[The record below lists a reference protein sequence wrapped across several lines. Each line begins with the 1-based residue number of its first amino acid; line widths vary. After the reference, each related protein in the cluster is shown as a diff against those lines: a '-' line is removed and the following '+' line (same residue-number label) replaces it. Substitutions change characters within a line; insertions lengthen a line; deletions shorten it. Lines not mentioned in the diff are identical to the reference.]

1 MVFLISL
8 FLVNAAAEL
17 ASEPLPNVVGMATNE
32 AFFLILNLVSRYQKY
47 LNYNLVVHKLT
58 KLI

>member
-17 ASEPLPNVVGMATNE
+17 ASDPLPNVVGMATNE
-32 AFFLILNLVSRYQKY
+32 AFFLNFKSCIPLSKVP
-47 LNYNLVVHKLT
+47 KL
-58 KLI
+58 